1 MVREEKDLAI
11 VILIGGKSNRL
22 GTEKGIMELMGKPLI
37 LHQIETFQKF
47 DNDIFLIAH
56 SEEQIYQYKKAI
68 SFPKTINFVIDDREI
83 FAFQNLYKPMLGIY
97 SGLKEL
103 DSLGF
108 KHAFILS
115 CDMPLIKPEVV
126 ELMIEK
132 LGKYD
137 CVIPRWDTGFLE
149 YFFAI
154 YPVQQGF
161 KKAELILKTK
171 NYGLV
176 NFVDKSWN
184 INYVSVEKFI
194 KPLDPNL
201 VSLININGPIDIYK
215 VIKLFQTQ

>member
-1 MVREEKDLAI
+1 MAREEKDLAI
-11 VILIGGKSNRL
+11 VILIGGKCNRL
-22 GTEKGIMELMGKPLI
+22 GTEKGIMDLMGKPLI
-37 LHQIETFQKF
+37 LHQIEVFQKF

-56 SEEQIYQYKKAI
+56 SEDQIYQYKKII

-83 FAFQNLYKPMLGIY
+83 FSYQNIYKPMLGVY

-103 DSLGF
+103 NSLGF
-108 KHAFILS
+108 KYAFLLS
-115 CDMPLIKPEVV
+115 CDMPLIKPEVIN
-126 ELMIEK
+126 LMIEQ
-132 LGKYD
+132 LENYD

-154 YPVQQGF
+154 YPVESGF

-171 NYGLV
+171 NYGLA
-176 NFVDKSWN
+176 NFVDKSWK
-184 INYVSVEKFI
+184 INHISVEKSI

-215 VIKLFQTQ
+215 VIKLFQT